1 MINYFQ
7 VKICRFPFDLRS
19 IFASP
24 DNTKRYLLIL
34 TPIKIFLSRFAYIFQ
49 YSRAAREKLTKLPHV
64 EMVTMFSE
72 DCNRSCVIKYWGVQ
86 MLKFTHFRPC
96 LRHSTTLQHFG
107 FICLFLYMIF
117 FCDLCICM
125 PYLFSGN
132 FFYHRSSKA
141 RQRWAYRNKYI
152 NDHIIFSRRFRLD
165 EEIDADK

>member
-1 MINYFQ
+1 MTKYSGYIADGQRSIMINYFQ
-7 VKICRFPFDLRS
+7 VKMCRFPFDLRS

-24 DNTKRYLLIL
+24 DNTKRYLLIF

-49 YSRAAREKLTKLPHV
+49 YSRTARGKLTKLPHV

-86 MLKFTHFRPC
+86 ILKFKHFRP
-96 LRHSTTLQHFG
+96 RHKHGSRLTMPQALYDTTTLRFHLLIFV
-107 FICLFLYMIF
+107 YDF

-132 FFYHRSSKA
+132 FFYHSSSKA
-141 RQRWAYRNKYI
+141 RQR
-152 NDHIIFSRRFRLD
+152 
-165 EEIDADK
+165 